1 MRGINYN
8 FCVLP
13 HQSTEPTKG
22 RGGVSYRTFKLEE
35 YDNETLS
42 KAGKVSRDEVF
53 ARAKYF
59 LERVIPVAEKYKIQ
73 MACHLDDPPAP
84 TLKGVDRWDYPVY
97 DGLKRFSE
105 LVDSPYHGFNLCCG
119 TASEG
124 LENPGVELYPIVAY
138 FGERKK
144 IFNIQCVCF
153 PASRLVVTKVRSCP
167 VLAYAV
173 VTHVLVLQL
182 PQHHWRPARFPGSLA
197 RRGGCEHVQTRTN
210 TAQRWI

>member
-1 MRGINYN
+1 MIKCIVAAGKAGLRGINYN

-13 HQSTEPTKG
+13 HQSTESTKG

-59 LERVIPVAEKYKIQ
+59 LERVIPVAEEYKIQ

-84 TLKGVDRWDYPVY
+84 TLKGVDRWDWPVY

-144 IFNIQCVCF
+144 IFNIQCV
-153 PASRLVVTKVRSCP
+153 L
-167 VLAYAV
+167 
-173 VTHVLVLQL
+173 
-182 PQHHWRPARFPGSLA
+182 SLA
-197 RRGGCEHVQTRTN
+197 SPWF
-210 TAQRWI
+210 AQEYSYDLVP